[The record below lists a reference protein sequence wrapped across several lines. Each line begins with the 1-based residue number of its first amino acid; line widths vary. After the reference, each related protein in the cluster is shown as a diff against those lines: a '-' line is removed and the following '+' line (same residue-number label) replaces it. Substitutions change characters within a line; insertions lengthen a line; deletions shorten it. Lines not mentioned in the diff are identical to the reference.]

1 VAVAGRAPGEI
12 RLLLL
17 FAAKRR
23 HKSPAG
29 LALADLETA

>member
-1 VAVAGRAPGEI
+1 
-12 RLLLL
+12 LLLL